1 MFSKRLFKSLENC
14 KHILKLHKFFW
25 AGENRSGYHIFFK
38 PYTLNPE
45 NSENRIWV
53 LWENLSGSLSLSFSI
68 YIYTHLNQS
77 CENLRSVFSPVFT
90 IKSVNRFSFWEP
102 GREPGKH
109 LRTAQHWC
117 LHLLIFSDFKKK
129 LCTRL
134 LLVKGKGIN
143 ANDFKTTRWSQKNCA

>member
-1 MFSKRLFKSLENC
+1 MGWWEPVRLS
-14 KHILKLHKFFW
+14 HFFQTL
-25 AGENRSGYHIFFK
+25 YPK
-38 PYTLNPE
+38 PRE
-45 NSENRIWV
+45 
-53 LWENLSGSLSLSFSI
+53 LWEPDLSSMREPVRFSLSLSLYI

-77 CENLRSVFSPVFT
+77 CENLRSVFSPAFT